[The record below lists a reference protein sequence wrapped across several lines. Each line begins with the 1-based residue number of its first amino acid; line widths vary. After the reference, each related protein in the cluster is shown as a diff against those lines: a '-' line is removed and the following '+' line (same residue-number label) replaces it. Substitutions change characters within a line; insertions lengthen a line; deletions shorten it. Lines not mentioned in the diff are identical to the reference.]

1 MKVGDLIDY
10 LKRNYSPDDAI
21 VVAWWDQDSFSD
33 AHDMDED
40 EWAKATV
47 YMDEM
52 DWSYTHDALEY
63 TLNEYLRMG
72 DNA

>member
-1 MKVGDLIDY
+1 MKVRELIDA
-10 LKRNYSPDDAI
+10 LQRNYAPDEAI
-21 VVAWWDQDSFSD
+21 VVAWWDKEHFD
-33 AHDMDED
+33 AAENLSTE
-40 EWAKATV
+40 EWAQAAE

-72 DNA
+72 ES